1 MIEVD
6 NLTVRYGE
14 ITATEGLS
22 LQVERGEFI
31 LITGPSGCGKSTLAR
46 CLTGLIPHSSSAEM
60 SGSVV
65 VNGLPTR
72 EHTIPQLATHVGLVL
87 QNPATQLFCLTV
99 EEEVGFGP
107 RNLGLSPTEVAERCD
122 FALAAMGIEHLR
134 QRMVNALSEG
144 EQQRVAIASVLAMRP
159 SILVLDEPTSNL
171 DLKGTKL
178 IVEALDR
185 LRRHYGLTILV
196 IEHRLHDFGQLADRL
211 VVMNGG
217 RIVADGA
224 PQQIFGQREL
234 LAELGIRYPWHL
246 LQDDWTAII
255 PEGIEYRTGNPLVE
269 LRDIEASYG
278 REAVLRG
285 LDFAIY
291 PGEFVALVGDNGAG
305 KSTVAKLLA
314 GLLRPRRGEVVF
326 NGMSMISPGRQI
338 GLLFQNP
345 LHQLFCDTVE
355 EEVSFG
361 PRNFAVF
368 STELLDEVLGITGL
382 SELRARNVYALSSG
396 EQQRTALAAVIAL
409 KPELLILDEPT
420 MGQDWGHLSGFMD
433 FLVELNEQGTTIL
446 LITHDY
452 KLICRYA
459 GRILLL
465 RDGRIVADGAP
476 RLTATFGGDYYG
488 QKFNPS
494 AFSHRPIRL
503 RGTSAHYP
511 NCRGGRVPGAWNDK
525 APRAEIR

>member
-14 ITATEGLS
+14 VTATEGLS
-22 LQVERGEFI
+22 LEVERGEFV

-122 FALAAMGIEHLR
+122 FALAAMGIERLR
-134 QRMVNALSEG
+134 RRMVNALSEG
-144 EQQRVAIASVLAMRP
+144 EQQRVAIASILAMRP

-396 EQQRTALAAVIAL
+396 EQQRTTLAAVIAL

-476 RLTATFGGDYYG
+476 RLTATFGGDHYG

-503 RGTSAHYP
+503 HGTPAHYP
-511 NCRGGRVPGAWNDK
+511 NCRGGRVPGAWND
-525 APRAEIR
+525 RAT